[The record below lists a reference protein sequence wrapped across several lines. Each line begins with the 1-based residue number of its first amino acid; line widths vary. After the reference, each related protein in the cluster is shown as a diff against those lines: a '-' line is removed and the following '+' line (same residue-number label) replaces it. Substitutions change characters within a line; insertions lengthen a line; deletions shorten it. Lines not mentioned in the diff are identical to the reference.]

1 MIFTLFLLIK
11 NFLYKLALTF
21 LKKCIEIKN
30 QVLKIRALKFLIPR
44 INFLI
49 PGIRIR
55 LLLLFILSAI
65 GTSYLVFKKT
75 NNKQYLHINIF
86 IWLVYLLSMS
96 TFIYDQQF
104 LSMSIYLVA
113 ILVSLL
119 IIFKH
124 MKFDTYLMAS
134 SFWFLFGFTIIS
146 LYMTILSINNYYIN
160 YFREGPMGDKGEK
173 GKEGESGKK
182 SIDYK
187 DSKLCLIQIEHYV
200 NQIYYK
206 WNLKNGLDSN
216 NKINNLYILDQ
227 IKRICK
233 SNDFK
238 KKIYSVGVVN
248 TINNFKKKIKD
259 WIFYILEYDNGKK
272 FLDNYFLID
281 THWVDLI
288 SENDKYNRSPF
299 IKITKDPVW
308 NWGNCKKNYQKND
321 NIKKNS
327 RNKCKK

>member
-21 LKKCIEIKN
+21 FKKCIEIKN

-248 TINNFKKKIKD
+248 TINN
-259 WIFYILEYDNGKK
+259 L
-272 FLDNYFLID
+272 
-281 THWVDLI
+281 
-288 SENDKYNRSPF
+288 
-299 IKITKDPVW
+299 
-308 NWGNCKKNYQKND
+308 
-321 NIKKNS
+321 NI
-327 RNKCKK
+327 